1 MNWKNTIASS
11 LFGFLFS
18 LAILF
23 PSIVQFTHF
32 FEAHENV
39 ACAETVQHI
48 HEKKIECELHDFQ
61 ITPFNFYKF
70 EGLSILIITSYSIEN
85 EEVTSLFYS
94 EKTIDFFLRGPP
106 TLS

>member
-1 MNWKNTIASS
+1 MNLKNTIASS
-11 LFGFLFS
+11 FFGFLFS

-48 HEKKIECELHDFQ
+48 HEKKIECEIHDFQ
-61 ITPFNFYKF
+61 ITPFNFYTF
-70 EGLSILIITSYSIEN
+70 EGLSTLTITSYSVEN
-85 EEVTSLFYS
+85 EQVTSLFYS
-94 EKTIDFFLRGPP
+94 EKTHSFLLRGPP
-106 TLS
+106 THS